1 MPIRMLIAIVVGTIL
16 AFGWGAVSWTSG
28 MYDFAFKPLPD
39 GAAVAAGIDS
49 SVTADGAYLYP
60 APPAT
65 AGLSPQQATI
75 ANDAFVAEHRRGP
88 LLMALVRREGVDP
101 MSPTVL
107 ARGFVI
113 ELFGTALLAAIIAVA
128 CKFGART
135 QDRLALAVAIPA
147 FAMLSSHAVMWNFF
161 HLPDLYS
168 IVLFADGMA
177 AWTLAGIACA
187 LIIRPEGKTK
197 A

>member
-1 MPIRMLIAIVVGTIL
+1 MAIRMLIAILVGTVL
-16 AFGWGAVSWTSG
+16 AFGWGAMSWTSG

-60 APPAT
+60 APPA
-65 AGLSPQQATI
+65 ASGLSPQQAAI
-75 ANDAFVAEHRRGP
+75 ANEAYVAEHRRGP

-101 MSPTVL
+101 LSPTVL

-113 ELFGTALLAAIIAVA
+113 ELFGTGLLAAIIAVA

-135 QDRLALAVAIPA
+135 QDRLALAVAVPA
-147 FAMLSSHAVMWNFF
+147 FAMLSSHAVTWNFF

-168 IVLFADGMA
+168 IVLFVDGMA

-187 LIIRPEGKTK
+187 LIIRPEGK
-197 A
+197 ARS

>member
-1 MPIRMLIAIVVGTIL
+1 MLIAIVVGTVL

-39 GAAVAAGIDS
+39 GAAVAAGIYS

-60 APPAT
+60 APPA
-65 AGLSPQQATI
+65 ASGLSPQQAAI
-75 ANDAFVAEHRRGP
+75 ANDAYLAENIRRGP
-88 LLMALVRREGVDP
+88 APHGARPPRGRGPDVAHR
-101 MSPTVL
+101 L

-135 QDRLALAVAIPA
+135 QDRLALAVPSL
-147 FAMLSSHAVMWNFF
+147 LSPCS
-161 HLPDLYS
+161 PR
-168 IVLFADGMA
+168 
-177 AWTLAGIACA
+177 T
-187 LIIRPEGKTK
+187 R
-197 A
+197 

>member
-1 MPIRMLIAIVVGTIL
+1 MLIAILVGTVL

-60 APPAT
+60 APPA
-65 AGLSPQQATI
+65 ASGLSPQQAAI
-75 ANDAFVAEHRRGP
+75 ANEAYVAEHRRGP

-101 MSPTVL
+101 LSPTVL

-113 ELFGTALLAAIIAVA
+113 ELFGTGLLAAIIAVA

-135 QDRLALAVAIPA
+135 QDRLALAVAVPA
-147 FAMLSSHAVMWNFF
+147 FAMLSSHAVTWNFF

-168 IVLFADGMA
+168 IVLFVDGMV

-187 LIIRPEGKTK
+187 LIIRPAGK
-197 A
+197 ARS

>member
-1 MPIRMLIAIVVGTIL
+1 MPNRMLIAILVGTVL
-16 AFGWGAVSWTSG
+16 AFGWGGRAWTSG

-75 ANDAFVAEHRRGP
+75 ANDTYVAEHRRGP

-101 MSPTVL
+101 LSPTVL

-113 ELFGTALLAAIIAVA
+113 ELFGTGLLAAIIAVA

-135 QDRLALAVAIPA
+135 QDRLALAVAVPA
-147 FAMLSSHAVMWNFF
+147 FAMLSSHAVTWNFF

-168 IVLFADGMA
+168 IVLFVDGMA

-187 LIIRPEGKTK
+187 LIIRPEGK
-197 A
+197 ARS

>member
-1 MPIRMLIAIVVGTIL
+1 MATRMLIAILVGTVL

-39 GAAVAAGIDS
+39 GAAVAAGIES
-49 SVTADGAYLYP
+49 AVTADGAYLYP
-60 APPAT
+60 APPA
-65 AGLSPQQATI
+65 ASGLSPQQAAI
-75 ANDAFVAEHRRGP
+75 ANEAYVAEHRRGP

-101 MSPTVL
+101 LSPTVL

-113 ELFGTALLAAIIAVA
+113 ELFGTGLLAAIIAVA

-135 QDRLALAVAIPA
+135 QDRLALAVAVPA
-147 FAMLSSHAVMWNFF
+147 FAMLSSHAVTWNFF

-168 IVLFADGMA
+168 IVLFVDGMA

-187 LIIRPEGKTK
+187 LIIRPEGK
-197 A
+197 ARS

>member
-1 MPIRMLIAIVVGTIL
+1 MLIAILVGTVL

-60 APPAT
+60 APPA
-65 AGLSPQQATI
+65 ASGRSPQQAAI
-75 ANDAFVAEHRRGP
+75 ANEAYVAEHRRGP

-101 MSPTVL
+101 LSPTVL

-113 ELFGTALLAAIIAVA
+113 ELFGTGLLAAIIAVA

-135 QDRLALAVAIPA
+135 QDRLALAVAVPA
-147 FAMLSSHAVMWNFF
+147 FAMLSSHAVTWNFF

-168 IVLFADGMA
+168 IVLFVDGMV

-187 LIIRPEGKTK
+187 LIIRPAGK
-197 A
+197 ARS